1 MTNRIETLQKA
12 LRARNAVKVIAGIAN
27 LDLDNVLQVVRAAE
41 AAGAQAVD
49 VAACPEIVKAAKAAT
64 QAAVFASSVEPK
76 ELAEAVAAGA
86 DVAELG
92 NFDALYDQGL
102 FLSADDV
109 LTLAQETVALV
120 QGKALISITV
130 PGHLTLESQIQ
141 LAQALEAMGVD
152 LIQTEGA
159 ARVLAA
165 EPTVKSLSQ
174 SEKEELTLR
183 NTRALV
189 KATRLPVMTA
199 SGITAENVTLA
210 FEAGAAAVG
219 VGSYINKAANE
230 AEMTARATAVM
241 ANCAV
246 AIRQAS

>member
-1 MTNRIETLQKA
+1 
-12 LRARNAVKVIAGIAN
+12 
-27 LDLDNVLQVVRAAE
+27 
-41 AAGAQAVD
+41 
-49 VAACPEIVKAAKAAT
+49 
-64 QAAVFASSVEPK
+64 
-76 ELAEAVAAGA
+76 
-86 DVAELG
+86 
-92 NFDALYDQGL
+92 
-102 FLSADDV
+102 
-109 LTLAQETVALV
+109 LV
-120 QGKALISITV
+120 QGKALVSITV

-165 EPTVKSLSQ
+165 EPTVKSLTQ

-199 SGITAENVTLA
+199 SGITAENAALA

-219 VGSYINKAANE
+219 VGAYINKAADE
-230 AEMTARATAVM
+230 AEMTARAAAVM
-241 ANCAV
+241 ANRVV
-246 AIRQAS
+246 AISQAS